1 MSQINL
7 YTQLEA
13 LPTNMT
19 GQIINGR
26 LIAMP
31 RPAGPHILVESAL
44 GADILTTYQYGR
56 GGPGGWWISIEPE
69 VHFIRDIEVV
79 VPDIAGWRRIR
90 MPRPPLTHRHEI
102 VPDWVCE
109 IASPS
114 TAKLDRTE
122 KMPLYA
128 KYGVKHLWLV
138 DPLLKTLEVY
148 ELRDER
154 WLNVQNYKDNDA
166 VSAVPFNEIV
176 IQLNDLWIPD
186 DTETTDE

>member
-1 MSQINL
+1 MCQTNL

-31 RPAGPHILVESAL
+31 RPAGPHCQAESGL
-44 GADILTTYQYGR
+44 GMEIGPPYQYGR
-56 GGPGGWWISIEPE
+56 NGPGGWWIVIEPE

-79 VPDIAGWRRIR
+79 VPDIAGWRKER
-90 MPRPPLTHRHEI
+90 MPRQPRTHRYEV

-128 KYGVKHLWLV
+128 KYGVLYLWLV

-148 ELRDER
+148 ELKNGC
-154 WLNVQNYKDNDA
+154 WLNVKTYKDNDA

-176 IQLNDLWIPD
+176 IQLDDLWIPED
-186 DTETTDE
+186 NE

>member
-1 MSQINL
+1 MNQTNL

-13 LPTNMT
+13 LPKNMT
-19 GQIINGR
+19 GQIVNNR

-31 RPAGPHILVESAL
+31 RPTVPHCLARSVL
-44 GADILTTYQYGR
+44 GADILPSYQYGR
-56 GGPGGWWISIEPE
+56 GGPGGWWIIDEPE

-79 VPDIAGWRRIR
+79 VPDIAGWRKER
-90 MPRPPLTHRHEI
+90 MPRPPRTHRCEI

-128 KYGVKHLWLV
+128 KYGVRYLWLV

-148 ELRDER
+148 ELRDGC
-154 WLNVQNYKDNDA
+154 WLNIKNYKDNDA

-176 IQLNDLWIPD
+176 IQLDDLWIPED
-186 DTETTDE
+186 GNE